1 MTPLAVYRPLRLG
14 NSVWPVTE
22 ESEPRM
28 AMSRDPELRA
38 GTASTKRVLR
48 LRSAANALASSR
60 VVAVVAVVALA
71 TVIVIPGAATVEKE
85 LAPMSPAPA
94 SL

>member
-60 VVAVVAVVALA
+60 VVAVVALA